1 MKKFI
6 ITGLSVMLLVGCG
19 ATKEKK
25 VTEETQQEQTV
36 NAQQESKYSFPEG
49 VTSVGE
55 GKVKVVT
62 PDGTSENGNVPVV
75 FIKKDTIIQQVEIEL
90 SNFQRDN
97 ETFVYIDKRFEEAH
111 QVRKLTQTTIEL
123 KEETLQPGVHTL
135 TAIQY
140 ENNDPNGKVIKFA
153 EAKFENKPAQ

>member
-19 ATKEKK
+19 VTKEKNVK
-25 VTEETQQEQTV
+25 KETQKEQTV
-36 NAQQESKYSFPEG
+36 YAQQENKYSFPEG
-49 VTSVGE
+49 VTPIGE
-55 GKVKVVT
+55 GKMKVVT

-90 SNFQRDN
+90 ANFQADK
-97 ETFVYIDKRFEEAH
+97 EIFVYVDKQFEEKH
-111 QVRKLTQTTIEL
+111 QASELTQTTIAL
-123 KEETLQPGVHTL
+123 KKETLQPGVHTV
-135 TAIQY
+135 TVIQF
-140 ENNDPNGKVIKFA
+140 ENNDPNGKVINFA

>member
-6 ITGLSVMLLVGCG
+6 ITGLSIMLLAGCG
-19 ATKEKK
+19 VTKEKK
-25 VTEETQQEQTV
+25 VKEERQQEQTV

-49 VTSVGE
+49 ITSVGE
-55 GKVKVVT
+55 GKVKVIT

-90 SNFQRDN
+90 ANFQEDK
-97 ETFVYIDKRFEEAH
+97 EMFIYIDKQFEKKYQASE
-111 QVRKLTQTTIEL
+111 VKQTTIAL
-123 KEETLQPGVHTL
+123 KEKTLQPGIHTV

-140 ENNDPNGKVIKFA
+140 ENNDPNGKVINFA
-153 EAKFENKPAQ
+153 QAKFENKPAQ